1 MPPVA
6 PPARGQ
12 EPATI
17 RMRVTRKGDGLI
29 HKGEVD
35 LARMVSPRFAEGEEF
50 DCPAET
56 AASHESR
63 GLAIRIALAAEV
75 VAPCAAPPDPRDKD
89 AIARLALRTRRDP
102 QTGCLVWQG
111 SKAKGGYGQITYRR
125 MLMRTHR
132 LAFEAHHG
140 PVPPGHYVC
149 HSCDN
154 PACVAIEHL
163 FLGTPKENYRD
174 MRRKGRARANAKL
187 TPDELAAIRARLA
200 TGESVAAIARGA
212 AVRYDQI
219 LAIKNGR
226 AWKEP

>member
-1 MPPVA
+1 
-6 PPARGQ
+6 
-12 EPATI
+12 
-17 RMRVTRKGDGLI
+17 MRVTAKGEGHI

-35 LARMVSPRFAEGEEF
+35 LVRMISPRFAEGEEF

-56 AASHESR
+56 AAIHESR
-63 GLAIRIALAAEV
+63 GLAVRIAAVSEEAT
-75 VAPCAAPPDPRDKD
+75 PRTTPPDPRDKE
-89 AIARLALRTRRDP
+89 AIARLALRARRDLE
-102 QTGCLVWQG
+102 TGCLVWQG

-125 MLMRTHR
+125 TLMRTHR

-140 PVPPGHYVC
+140 SVPPGLYVC

-154 PACVAIEHL
+154 PACIAIEHL

-187 TPDELAAIRARLA
+187 APEDLSRIRARLA
-200 TGESVAAIARGA
+200 AGESVAAIARGA

-226 AWKEP
+226 AWREP